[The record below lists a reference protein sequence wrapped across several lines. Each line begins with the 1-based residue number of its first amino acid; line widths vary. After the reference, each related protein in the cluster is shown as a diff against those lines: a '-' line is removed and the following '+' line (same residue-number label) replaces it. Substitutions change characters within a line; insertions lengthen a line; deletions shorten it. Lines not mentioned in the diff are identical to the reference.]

1 MTSTKLGGGGVGG
14 GGGGGFDDLWTMSLG
29 SGTASKPGGGA
40 AGAKSIRD
48 LEKEK
53 AQAGIWGAQNQM
65 RPPAEAGGGFG
76 SFVKSTVPSSG
87 GGGAPTGAD
96 DLLL

>member
-1 MTSTKLGGGGVGG
+1 
-14 GGGGGFDDLWTMSLG
+14 LWTMSLG
-29 SGTASKPGGGA
+29 SATAGKPGGGA

-65 RPPAEAGGGFG
+65 RPPAAAAAGGGFG
-76 SFVKSTVPSSG
+76 SFVKSAVPSSG
-87 GGGAPTGAD
+87 GGSAPTGAD

>member
-1 MTSTKLGGGGVGG
+1 MAGKPAGG
-14 GGGGGFDDLWTMSLG
+14 T
-29 SGTASKPGGGA
+29 A

-65 RPPAEAGGGFG
+65 RSQAPASSATVAAAGAFG
-76 SFVKSTVPSSG
+76 SFVKPMAPSGAGEST
-87 GGGAPTGAD
+87 AGAD